1 MAKKTLKPGT
11 LLCPVPAVM
20 VSCGSGEEKNIIT
33 IAWTGIINSDPPLTY
48 VSVRKSRHSHHLIEE
63 SGEYVINLTT
73 EDLAFATD
81 YCGVKSGRDVD
92 KFQELHLTPEP
103 AEQVSCPMIG
113 ESPVNLECKVTEV
126 HSYPTHDMFV
136 AEIVAVHVDEAA
148 FDEKG
153 RMPLE
158 NLGMLT
164 YVHGQYLGVKKHS
177 LGRFG
182 FSVMKP
188 KTRKRLNREQHQ
200 ERVEKNRAARN
211 AGSSR
216 SADGSKT
223 SRAGSSRSAG
233 GVKAAAKVGQTGTKA
248 APKASSKKKT
258 ERKRPKG

>member
-1 MAKKTLKPGT
+1 MAKRTLKPGA
-11 LLCPVPAVM
+11 LLCPVPVVM
-20 VSCGSGEEKNIIT
+20 VSCGNLEEKNIIT

-48 VSVRKSRHSHHLIEE
+48 VSVRKSRYSHHLIEE
-63 SGEYVINLTT
+63 SGEFVINLTT
-73 EDLAFATD
+73 EAMAYAAD

-92 KFQELHLTPEP
+92 KFEELHMTPEP
-103 AEQVSCPMIG
+103 GEQVHCPMIA
-113 ESPVNLECKVTEV
+113 ESPVNLECKVREV

-148 FDEKG
+148 FDERG

-188 KTRKRLNREQHQ
+188 KTRKRINREQHQ
-200 ERVEKNRAARN
+200 ERIEKNRSARSDRSN
-211 AGSSR
+211 RADRRARGNSPNRSVGGSRPSGAGNGKQKKSEVTR
-216 SADGSKT
+216 
-223 SRAGSSRSAG
+223 
-233 GVKAAAKVGQTGTKA
+233 
-248 APKASSKKKT
+248 SKKK
-258 ERKRPKG
+258 

>member
-11 LLCPVPAVM
+11 ILCPVPAVM

-211 AGSSR
+211 AGSSCSAGTSR
-216 SADGSKT
+216 STGGSKA
-223 SRAGSSRSAG
+223 S
-233 GVKAAAKVGQTGTKA
+233 KA
-248 APKASSKKKT
+248 APKAGARSAAKTAAKTTSKKKT

>member
-164 YVHGQYLGVKKHS
+164 YVHGQYLGVKS
-177 LGRFG
+177 T
-182 FSVMKP
+182 VW
-188 KTRKRLNREQHQ
+188 
-200 ERVEKNRAARN
+200 
-211 AGSSR
+211 AGSVSR
-216 SADGSKT
+216 S
-223 SRAGSSRSAG
+223 
-233 GVKAAAKVGQTGTKA
+233 
-248 APKASSKKKT
+248 
-258 ERKRPKG
+258 

>member
-158 NLGMLT
+158 KLGMLT

-211 AGSSR
+211 AAASR
-216 SADGSKT
+216 STTASRSTGGSKA
-223 SRAGSSRSAG
+223 S
-233 GVKAAAKVGQTGTKA
+233 KA
-248 APKASSKKKT
+248 APKAGDRSAAKTASKKKT